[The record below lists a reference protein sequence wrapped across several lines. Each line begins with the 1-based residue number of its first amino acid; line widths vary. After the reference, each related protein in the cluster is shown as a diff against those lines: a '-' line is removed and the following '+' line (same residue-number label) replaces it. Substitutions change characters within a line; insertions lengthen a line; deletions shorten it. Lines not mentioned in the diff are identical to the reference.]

1 MRNLLVC
8 FLLAS
13 LILAACS
20 PAPGPGAATPT
31 PGATAAPGSTD
42 VPTPEV
48 PQATAAPTA
57 TLPPRPSGPLTEPAM
72 LDRYALESGH
82 TGVSV
87 AAGGGMVWAGT
98 NLGQVFAFDAASG
111 EVSRVYELAEG
122 SLADPAPVQALAY
135 DGARVWAL
143 VRSTREGTLYKTLA
157 VLDPASGETVAT
169 FDVTDD
175 DPDHLLAANG
185 QVWTQNRIWD
195 AQTLESTPLP
205 MATDSSVFAWDGQGM
220 WVGGA
225 ATTCDT
231 CEQLLYRYAGGTLS
245 AGPAYSQQVLGLA
258 IAGDHLWVLTGF
270 NTLDGYALGAGL
282 EIDSQPEERIELSGD
297 HDTPPAATLFDGTR
311 LWLLGAAGKGSGRV
325 FYHDPASGK
334 KLGGVIVGDSSESS
348 FNASIPVDLA
358 YDGTDLWVLT
368 AMHLVRVGLPE

>member
-42 VPTPEV
+42 APTLEIPE
-48 PQATAAPTA
+48 ATAAPTA

-72 LDRYALESGH
+72 LDRYALEAGQQ
-82 TGVSV
+82 GQSV
-87 AAGGGMVWAGT
+87 AAGGGKVWVGTTAGA
-98 NLGQVFAFDAASG
+98 VIEFDAASG
-111 EVSRVYELAEG
+111 EVLRAYSLAEG
-122 SLADPAPVQALAY
+122 SAADPAPVQALAY

-143 VRSTREGTLYKTLA
+143 VRSTREGTMYKTLA
-157 VLDPASGETVAT
+157 ILDPAGGETVET
-169 FDVTDD
+169 FDVTAD

-231 CEQLLYRYAGGTLS
+231 CEQMLYRYAGGTLS
-245 AGPAYSQQVLGLA
+245 AGPAASQQVLGLA
-258 IAGDHLWVLTGF
+258 AAGDRLWVLTGF
-270 NTLDGYALGAGL
+270 NTLDGYTLGASL

-297 HDTPPAATLFDGTR
+297 HDTPPAAILFDGTR

-325 FYHDPASGK
+325 FYHDPASGE
-334 KLGGVIVGDSSESS
+334 KLGGVMVGDSSEAP
-348 FNASIPVDLA
+348 FNASFPVDMA
-358 YDGTDLWVLT
+358 YDGTDMWVLT
-368 AMHLVRVGLPE
+368 ALHLVRVGLPE